1 MKAKQ
6 RSVTDQKPNAW
17 IVNPKDR
24 GRKSIKSDNKVYL
37 KDGQNFEIEL
47 FNPLQESVLA
57 EIKVNGKSVS
67 STGIV
72 LRPAER
78 FYLDCFVDDRKKFV
92 FKTYMV
98 EDTEETSLATS
109 SNGLVEVFFYKEETL
124 QLNNW
129 REKFTPVIER
139 HYYPV
144 WYPWYQPYWYYGS
157 PTVTIGYPHVYG
169 STIGCYGYTTI
180 NNLSGGTTTTNLT
193 LNGGSTTTTAVYSN
207 TNIQNCSYTSNS
219 VGSLLNGNN
228 QGNYTLADYAQ
239 NLKTKETGRIEKGES
254 SSQKF
259 EEVDM
264 QFEHYHIS
272 SIVYQLFPESQKPVE
287 TKEIKQEVNNFCP
300 QCGRKLNG
308 NENFCP
314 QCGTKLKTVDVVL
327 V

>member
-6 RSVTDQKPNAW
+6 RSTDQKPNAW

-57 EIKVNGKSVS
+57 EIKVNGKPVS
-67 STGIV
+67 STGLV

-78 FYLDCFVDDRKKFV
+78 FYLDCFVDDHKKFV

-98 EDTEETSLATS
+98 EDTKEASIATS

-124 QLNNW
+124 KLNNW

-139 HYYPV
+139 HYYPM

-157 PTVTIGYPHVYG
+157 PTITIGY
-169 STIGCYGYTTI
+169 TTT
-180 NNLSGGTTTTNLT
+180 NRPNTTLYGGTLTTSGNLT
-193 LNGGSTTTTAVYSN
+193 LNGGNTTN
-207 TNIQNCSYTSNS
+207 TLSLNNCSYSSNS
-219 VGSLLNGNN
+219 FDNLLNGNN

-272 SIVYQLFPESQKPVE
+272 NIVYQLFPESQKPVE
-287 TKEIKQEVNNFCP
+287 TKDIKQEVNNFCT
-300 QCGRKLNG
+300 QCGRKLSG

>member
-6 RSVTDQKPNAW
+6 RSTDQKPNAW

-57 EIKVNGKSVS
+57 EIKVNGKPVS
-67 STGIV
+67 STGLV

-78 FYLDCFVDDRKKFV
+78 FYLDCFVDDHKKFV

-98 EDTEETSLATS
+98 EDTKEASIATS

-124 QLNNW
+124 KLNNW

-139 HYYPV
+139 YYYPM
-144 WYPWYQPYWYYGS
+144 WYPWYQPYWYYGTS
-157 PTVTIGYPHVYG
+157 TITIGTYG
-169 STIGCYGYTTI
+169 STIGY
-180 NNLSGGTTTTNLT
+180 TTTTNLT
-193 LNGGSTTTTAVYSN
+193 LNSSNNTSTALSN
-207 TNIQNCSYTSNS
+207 IDMQNCNALNQGSYTI
-219 VGSLLNGNN
+219 
-228 QGNYTLADYAQ
+228 ADYAQ

-300 QCGRKLNG
+300 QCGRKLSG

-314 QCGTKLKTVDVVL
+314 QCGRKLKTVDVVL